1 MASPNAHER
10 SVIRHRAEAS
20 PALNLQLGIAM
31 MLDIP
36 AHKVLQDDLA
46 GHASPWE
53 RAIAVESL
61 ADSLPHE
68 AGLYMFVWCPAIQ
81 LTVADG
87 SQRSFHQ
94 ALYIGQAGGAAQ
106 RGNTLRNRF
115 KDYKKHLRGNPERL
129 WTEEPPTARADRLT
143 YYLALRPL
151 EFWFATVEDRSKIQ
165 NLENRLINLYNPPLN
180 NRSRP
185 RLRVRLSTTPQPA
198 LRDGS

>member
-20 PALNLQLGIAM
+20 PALDLQLGIAM

-61 ADSLPHE
+61 ADSLPDE
-68 AGLYMFVWCPAIQ
+68 PGLYMFVWRPAIR
-81 LTVADG
+81 LNMADE
-87 SQRSFHQ
+87 SQGSFHQ
-94 ALYIGQAGGAAQ
+94 VLYIGQAGGAGQ

-143 YYLALRPL
+143 YYLSLRPL
-151 EFWFATVEDRSKIQ
+151 EFWFATVEDRSMIQ

-185 RLRVRLSTTPQPA
+185 RLRARLNTTPQPA
-198 LRDGS
+198 LRDAS